1 MNRPIGIIFGIT
13 GGGKI
18 VDYLFSGN
26 VIFRTRLTLAI
37 HWAKN
42 SHLYEWF
49 FSCFICPQN
58 KQVY

>member
-37 HWAKN
+37 HWAKK
-42 SHLYEWF
+42 
-49 FSCFICPQN
+49 FSLI
-58 KQVY
+58 